1 MQLQLSLHSR
11 TRLSNGVEMPVLGL
25 GVYQSAPG
33 KTTQNAVK
41 YALEA
46 GYRHIDTARIYG
58 NERDVG
64 EAVRA
69 AGVRREEVFVVTKL
83 CNSDHGYESTLRA
96 CEESL
101 RRLGLSYL
109 DLYLIHWPV
118 PGNRD
123 ETWKAMASLLK
134 GGKCRSVG
142 VSNYTISHLKQ
153 LLEETDTIPA
163 VNQVEF
169 HPFLYQK
176 ELLEYSLSDGIQLE
190 AYSPLTRGEKLSHPK
205 VLAVAARCHRTPAQ
219 VLIRWSL
226 QHGLVAIPKSVQKE
240 RIIENSQVFNFTLSE
255 GDMEELDGLDENYRT
270 CWDPSALP

>member
-1 MQLQLSLHSR
+1 MQLSLHSR

-83 CNSDHGYESTLRA
+83 WNSDHGYESTLRA

-109 DLYLIHWPV
+109 DLYLIHW
-118 PGNRD
+118 
-123 ETWKAMASLLK
+123 
-134 GGKCRSVG
+134 
-142 VSNYTISHLKQ
+142 
-153 LLEETDTIPA
+153 
-163 VNQVEF
+163 
-169 HPFLYQK
+169 
-176 ELLEYSLSDGIQLE
+176 
-190 AYSPLTRGEKLSHPK
+190 
-205 VLAVAARCHRTPAQ
+205 
-219 VLIRWSL
+219 
-226 QHGLVAIPKSVQKE
+226 
-240 RIIENSQVFNFTLSE
+240 RIGRKF
-255 GDMEELDGLDENYRT
+255 YR
-270 CWDPSALP
+270 